1 MTGSLSGTDAMLDGD
16 GLLLSVDVSSSK
28 ADVVNGGSGNDK
40 IYGQSGSDI
49 LFGGTGDDYIDGGSH
64 NDALRGGLGN
74 DILIGGLGNDVMRGD
89 GGLDTFVWN
98 QWDTVSGAVATDY
111 IMDFNKGSGTINRLE
126 GDKLDLSDLLDS
138 HNQNDLTSL
147 LSVIQGGDGV
157 HLFIREDNSATS
169 STQEIVLM
177 NHTFDSLTGGS
188 NTTTEQVLDYMLRN
202 ILVIDKPHG

>member
-1 MTGSLSGTDAMLDGD
+1 MAVAAMTRSTGSQVRISCLA
-16 GLLLSVDVSSSK
+16 
-28 ADVVNGGSGNDK
+28 A
-40 IYGQSGSDI
+40 
-49 LFGGTGDDYIDGGSH
+49 DYIDGGSH

-89 GGLDTFVWN
+89 GGSDTFVWN